1 MDRQLKRHFNAN
13 NSARFAERALTLAR
27 RGTRIPLSDE
37 LLFDFAVESVSG
49 WAQSRGGFVY
59 AATNPLF
66 PHVVKIG
73 QTGQRQPQTRVKA
86 LSTAGLPV
94 EFTLVGSAW
103 FPDRH
108 WAEAE
113 LHRMF
118 RSRHAGKEFFRVLPD
133 RALRQICYLAS
144 QEAALYEA
152 LTGLTAP
159 SGTSPRS

>member
-1 MDRQLKRHFNAN
+1 MDKQLKKHFNAN

-37 LLFDFAVESVSG
+37 LLFDFAVESVAT
-49 WAQSRGGFVY
+49 WARSRGGFVY

-66 PHVVKIG
+66 PHVIKIG
-73 QTGQRQPQTRVKA
+73 QTGQRPQDRIKT

-113 LHRMF
+113 VHRTF
-118 RSRHAGKEFFRVLPD
+118 KPRHAGKEFFYVRPD
-133 RALRQICYLAS
+133 RALRQIRYLAS
-144 QEAALYEA
+144 QEAAVYEA
-152 LTGLTAP
+152 MTGLPVPATAN
-159 SGTSPRS
+159 

>member
-1 MDRQLKRHFNAN
+1 MDTQLKKHFNAN

-27 RGTRIPLSDE
+27 KGTRIPLSDE

-73 QTGQRQPQTRVKA
+73 QTGQRHPQTRVKA
-86 LSTAGLPV
+86 LSTAGLPI

-118 RSRHAGKEFFRVLPD
+118 QPRHAGKEFFRVLPD
-133 RALRQICYLAS
+133 RALRQIRYLAR
-144 QEAALYEA
+144 QEAAAYE
-152 LTGLTAP
+152 LITGMPVPAP
-159 SGTSPRS
+159 

>member
-13 NSARFAERALTLAR
+13 DSARFAERALTLAR

-118 RSRHAGKEFFRVLPD
+118 RTRHAGKEFFRVLPD
-133 RALRQICYLAS
+133 RALRQIRHLAS
-144 QEAALYEA
+144 QEATIYE
-152 LTGLTAP
+152 LVTGMP
-159 SGTSPRS
+159 VPVPEGI